1 MAVTRLA
8 GFLSVSVLALVLV
21 DRDQPGL
28 RWAMLMGVLAL
39 GATHAAALLVVAR
52 LTQRGFELRSVL
64 TPLADAGLVSCAV
77 VATGGV
83 DSVFYVFFYPSVVAA
98 ALRFGRVRALL
109 ISIVF
114 SVAYIGALVWDHGGW
129 AGLPLFVLAIR
140 LTGMFILAA
149 ESGGFH
155 SALAARMRLLADT
168 RRMRDEFLMVASHE
182 LKTPLVSI
190 RGISQVLDRVVKDG
204 STEQALLRRVDAAVD
219 RMQRLIRDLSDAAR
233 VDAGTLSLEK
243 SAVDLNALAR
253 DAVEEARLGNPRR
266 ELKFRGS
273 DQPLRVEVDPQRLL
287 QVLGNLL
294 SNALKFTAPDRGP
307 IIVGVRRETSEAWVS
322 VRDPGLGIPVESLPL
337 IFEKHGRSPTTPPLA
352 FAGLGLGL
360 YLARA
365 IVLAHDGTIHVTSTE
380 GHGSDF
386 VVKLKLAPPATGV
399 SSPGQGELGA
409 AAREAQTKVSQS
421 G

>member
-1 MAVTRLA
+1 MS
-8 GFLSVSVLALVLV
+8 GFASSAALVLLLV
-21 DRDQPGL
+21 DRDTPGL
-28 RWAMLMGVLAL
+28 RWGLLIGVLAVGL
-39 GATHAAALLVVAR
+39 THAATLLVVAH
-52 LTQRGFELRSVL
+52 LTQRGFEVRSL
-64 TPLADAGLVSCAV
+64 ITPLADIVLITLAV
-77 VATGGV
+77 LATGGQ
-83 DSVFYVFFYPSVVAA
+83 SSMFFVFYYPATVAA
-98 ALRFGRVRALL
+98 ALRFGRRRGLL
-109 ISIVF
+109 MATLYCI
-114 SVAYIGALVWDHGGW
+114 AYLGGLAWDHGGW
-129 AGLPLFVLAIR
+129 HGLAHFDLALR
-140 LTGMFILAA
+140 VVAMFILAA
-149 ESGGFH
+149 MSGGFH
-155 SALAARMRLLADT
+155 AALASRMRVLADT

-266 ELKFRGS
+266 ELKFRGA

-307 IIVGVRRETSEAWVS
+307 VIVGVRREGREAWVS

-399 SSPGQGELGA
+399 SSPGQGEPGA
-409 AAREAQTKVSQS
+409 AAPEAQTKVSQS

>member
-1 MAVTRLA
+1 MAWTRLA
-8 GFLSVSVLALVLV
+8 GFVATSTLVFLLV

-28 RWAMLMGVLAL
+28 RWGLLMGVLAV
-39 GATHAAALLVVAR
+39 GAAHAVALLVIAR
-52 LTQRGFELRSVL
+52 LTQRGFEVRSL
-64 TPLADAGLVSCAV
+64 ATSLADAGLVTCAV

-83 DSVFYVFFYPSVVAA
+83 DSVFFVFYYPSVVAT
-98 ALRFGRVRALL
+98 ALRFGRRRALVMATL
-109 ISIVF
+109 F
-114 SVAYIGALVWDHGGW
+114 SAAYLGGLAWDRGGMD
-129 AGLPLFVLAIR
+129 GLPAFMLAVR
-140 LTGMFILAA
+140 VVAMFILAA

-155 SALAARMRLLADT
+155 ASLAARMRLLADT

-287 QVLGNLL
+287 QVLANLL

-307 IIVGVRRETSEAWVS
+307 IIVGVRREASEAWVS
-322 VRDPGLGIPVESLPL
+322 VRDPGLGIPVDSLPL

-365 IVLAHDGTIHVTSTE
+365 IVLAHDGSIHVTSTE

-386 VVKLKLAPPATGV
+386 VVKLRLAPPATGV
-399 SSPGQGELGA
+399 SSPELGA

>member
-1 MAVTRLA
+1 MAWTRLS
-8 GFLSVSVLALVLV
+8 GFAVSTALVLLLV
-21 DRDQPGL
+21 DRDAPGL
-28 RWAMLMGVLAL
+28 RWGLLIGVLVIGSA
-39 GATHAAALLVVAR
+39 HAAALLLVAH
-52 LTQRGFELRSVL
+52 LTQRGFEVRSL
-64 TPLADAGLVSCAV
+64 ITPLADIVLITLAVLATGGAASMFYVFYYPAV
-77 VATGGV
+77 VAT
-83 DSVFYVFFYPSVVAA
+83 
-98 ALRFGRVRALL
+98 ALRFGRRRGLVMAALYSL
-109 ISIVF
+109 
-114 SVAYIGALVWDHGGW
+114 AYLGALAWDHGGW
-129 AGLPLFVLAIR
+129 HGLAYFDLAIR
-140 LTGMFILAA
+140 VVAMVILAA
-149 ESGGFH
+149 MSGSFH
-155 SALAARMRLLADT
+155 AALAARMRVLADT

-307 IIVGVRRETSEAWVS
+307 IVVGVRREAGEGWVS
-322 VRDPGLGIPVESLPL
+322 VRDPGLGIPVDSLPL

-399 SSPGQGELGA
+399 SSPGQGQLGA